1 MIEKSVLFIS
11 YDGMTDPLG
20 QSQVLPYLAG
30 LSKLGYRFT
39 LLSCEKPDRFA
50 QHKAI
55 IEEITLA
62 NYIDWQPISFTAK
75 PPVLAKYYDIY
86 RLKQKAVAL
95 HRQKNFV
102 LIHGRSYVSAAI

>member
-1 MIEKSVLFIS
+1 MGEKSVLFIS

-30 LSKLGYRFT
+30 LSKLGYQFT
-39 LLSCEKPDRFA
+39 LLSCEKPERYT
-50 QHKAI
+50 KYRII
-55 IEEITLA
+55 IEEISRE
-62 NYIDWQPISFTAK
+62 NNIDWQPISFTAK

-95 HRQKNFV
+95 HRQK
-102 LIHGRSYVSAAI
+102 